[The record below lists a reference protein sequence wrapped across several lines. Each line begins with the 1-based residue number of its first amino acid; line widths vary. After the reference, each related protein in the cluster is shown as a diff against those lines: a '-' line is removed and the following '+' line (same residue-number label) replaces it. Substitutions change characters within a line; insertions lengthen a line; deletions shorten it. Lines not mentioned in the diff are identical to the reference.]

1 LIINKRWYLMED
13 SLVSRDRYFAEIEPY
28 VGNGNAKVIT
38 GIRRCG
44 KSTLLEIYRHRLTD
58 ANVVYINTE
67 LHEFSILGDWEKLLS
82 YIESEYRQG
91 IDNVLI
97 VDEIQNIEK
106 WELTICDLI
115 ARKMFDI
122 YLIGSNANLL
132 SSEYSTHLGG
142 RFNRIRML
150 PLSYEECKIFAE
162 RFLSKKDVLDRY
174 MRVGGFPIL
183 WISDMPER
191 SCMQIVRDITE
202 VILSKDIEQRF
213 NIRNHVLL
221 RDIYRTILST
231 IGSYVS
237 SNNIYSTIR
246 SMGSKTTVDTVNE
259 YIGHLEAANLIMRAN
274 VFDLKG
280 RRILENKHKYYATD
294 LGLKHSLLGYR
305 PEDISGHMENILFIE
320 LMYRGYEVYVGD
332 YNGKDIDLVA
342 IKDGSR
348 LYIQACSSIDSQKT
362 FDREF
367 GNLAKIP
374 DSFPKYVVMMEP
386 GVYRGVTDTGIIC
399 CSLVEFLE
407 KENY

>member
-1 LIINKRWYLMED
+1 MED

-67 LHEFSILGDWEKLLS
+67 LHEFSSLGDWEKLLS

-106 WELTICDLI
+106 WELIICNLI
-115 ARKMFDI
+115 ARKKFDI
-122 YLIGSNANLL
+122 YLTGLNANLL

-183 WISDMPER
+183 WISDVPER
-191 SCMQIVRDITE
+191 SCMQTVRDITE

-221 RDIYRTILST
+221 RDIYCTILST

-246 SMGSKTTVDTVNE
+246 STGSKTTVDTVNE
-259 YIGHLEAANLIMRAN
+259 YIGHLEAANLIIRAN

-280 RRILENKHKYYATD
+280 RRTLENKHKYYATD

-305 PEDISGHMENILFIE
+305 PEDIPGHMENILFIE

-332 YNGKDIDLVA
+332 YSGKEIDLVA

>member
-1 LIINKRWYLMED
+1 MED

-67 LHEFSILGDWEKLLS
+67 LHEFSSLGDWEKLLS

-106 WELTICDLI
+106 WELIICDLI

-122 YLIGSNANLL
+122 YLTGSNANLL

-150 PLSYEECKIFAE
+150 PLSYEECKVFAE

-174 MRVGGFPIL
+174 MRIGGFPIL
-183 WISDMPER
+183 WISDVPER
-191 SCMQIVRDITE
+191 SCMQTVRDITE

-221 RDIYRTILST
+221 RDIYCTILST

-246 SMGSKTTVDTVNE
+246 STGSKTTVDTVNE
-259 YIGHLEAANLIMRAN
+259 YIGHLEAANLIIRAN

-280 RRILENKHKYYATD
+280 RRTLENKHKYYATD

-332 YNGKDIDLVA
+332 YNGKEIDLVA

-386 GVYRGVTDTGIIC
+386 GAYRGVTDTGIIC

>member
-1 LIINKRWYLMED
+1 MED

-67 LHEFSILGDWEKLLS
+67 LHEFSSLGDWEKLLS

-106 WELTICDLI
+106 WELIICDLI
-115 ARKMFDI
+115 ARKKFDI
-122 YLIGSNANLL
+122 YLTGSNANLL

-150 PLSYEECKIFAE
+150 PLSYEECKVFAE

-183 WISDMPER
+183 WISDVPER
-191 SCMQIVRDITE
+191 SCMQTVRDITE

-221 RDIYRTILST
+221 RDIYCTILST

-246 SMGSKTTVDTVNE
+246 STGSKTTVDTVNE
-259 YIGHLEAANLIMRAN
+259 YIGHLEAANLIIRAN

-280 RRILENKHKYYATD
+280 RRTLENKHKYYATD

-332 YNGKDIDLVA
+332 YNGKEIDLVA

-386 GVYRGVTDTGIIC
+386 GAYRGVTDTGIIC

>member
-1 LIINKRWYLMED
+1 MED

-106 WELTICDLI
+106 WELTIRDLI
-115 ARKMFDI
+115 ARKKFDI

-221 RDIYRTILST
+221 RDIYCTILST

-246 SMGSKTTVDTVNE
+246 LTGLKTTVDTVNE

-332 YNGKDIDLVA
+332 YNGKEIDLVA

>member
-1 LIINKRWYLMED
+1 MED

-67 LHEFSILGDWEKLLS
+67 LHEFSSLGDWEKLLS

-106 WELTICDLI
+106 WELIICDLI

-122 YLIGSNANLL
+122 YLTGSNANLL

-150 PLSYEECKIFAE
+150 PLSYEECKVFAE

-221 RDIYRTILST
+221 RDIYCTILST

-246 SMGSKTTVDTVNE
+246 STGSKTTVDTVNE
-259 YIGHLEAANLIMRAN
+259 YIGHLEAANLIIRAN

-280 RRILENKHKYYATD
+280 RRTLENKHKYYATD

-332 YNGKDIDLVA
+332 YNGKEIDLVA

-386 GVYRGVTDTGIIC
+386 GAYRGVTDTGIIC

>member
-1 LIINKRWYLMED
+1 MED

-58 ANVVYINTE
+58 ANIVYINTE
-67 LHEFSILGDWEKLLS
+67 LHEFSSISDWEKLLS

-106 WELTICDLI
+106 WELAIRDLI

-122 YLIGSNANLL
+122 YLTGPNANLL

-142 RFNRIRML
+142 RFNRIRMI
-150 PLSYEECKIFAE
+150 PLSYEECKVFAE
-162 RFLSKKDVLDRY
+162 HFLLKKDVLDRY
-174 MRVGGFPIL
+174 MHVGGFPIL

-191 SCMQIVRDITE
+191 SCMQTVRDITE

-221 RDIYRTILST
+221 RDIYRTILFT

-237 SNNIYSTIR
+237 SNNIYATIR
-246 SMGSKTTVDTVNE
+246 STGSKTTVDTVNE
-259 YIGHLEAANLIMRAN
+259 YIGHLEAANLIIRAN
-274 VFDLKG
+274 VFDLKD
-280 RRILENKHKYYATD
+280 RRILENKHKYYVTD
-294 LGLKHSLLGYR
+294 LGLKHSLMGYR
-305 PEDISGHMENILFIE
+305 PEDISGHLENILFIE

-332 YNGKDIDLVA
+332 YNGKEIDLVA

-386 GVYRGVTDTGIIC
+386 GAYRGVTDTGIIC

>member
-1 LIINKRWYLMED
+1 MED

-67 LHEFSILGDWEKLLS
+67 LHEFSSLGDWEKLLS

-106 WELTICDLI
+106 WELTIRDLI
-115 ARKMFDI
+115 ARKKFDI

-150 PLSYEECKIFAE
+150 PLSYEECKVFAE

-183 WISDMPER
+183 WISDVPER
-191 SCMQIVRDITE
+191 SCMQTVRDITE

-221 RDIYRTILST
+221 RDIYCTILST

-246 SMGSKTTVDTVNE
+246 STGSKTTVDTVNE

-332 YNGKDIDLVA
+332 YNGKEIDLVA

-348 LYIQACSSIDSQKT
+348 LYIQACSLIDSQKT

-367 GNLAKIP
+367 GNLTKIP

>member
-1 LIINKRWYLMED
+1 MED

-67 LHEFSILGDWEKLLS
+67 LHEFSSLGDWEKLLS

-106 WELTICDLI
+106 WELIICDLI

-150 PLSYEECKIFAE
+150 PLSYEECKVFAE

-183 WISDMPER
+183 WISDVPER
-191 SCMQIVRDITE
+191 SCMQTVRDITE

-221 RDIYRTILST
+221 RDIYCTILST

-259 YIGHLEAANLIMRAN
+259 YIGHLEAANLIIRAN

-280 RRILENKHKYYATD
+280 RRTLENKHKYYATD

-332 YNGKDIDLVA
+332 YNGKEIDLVA

-348 LYIQACSSIDSQKT
+348 LYVQACSSIDSQKT

-386 GVYRGVTDTGIIC
+386 GAYRGVTDTGIIC

>member
-1 LIINKRWYLMED
+1 MED

-132 SSEYSTHLGG
+132 SSEYSTYLGG

-246 SMGSKTTVDTVNE
+246 STGSKTTVDTVNE
-259 YIGHLEAANLIMRAN
+259 YIGHLEAANLIIRAN

-305 PEDISGHMENILFIE
+305 PEDISGHMENILFTE

-332 YNGKDIDLVA
+332 YNSKDIDLVA
-342 IKDGSR
+342 VKDGSR

-386 GVYRGVTDTGIIC
+386 GVYRGVTDIGIIC

>member
-1 LIINKRWYLMED
+1 MED

-67 LHEFSILGDWEKLLS
+67 LHEFSSLGDWEKLLS

-106 WELTICDLI
+106 WELIICDLI

-122 YLIGSNANLL
+122 YLTGSNANLL

-150 PLSYEECKIFAE
+150 PLSYEECKVFAE

-183 WISDMPER
+183 WISDVPER
-191 SCMQIVRDITE
+191 SCMQTVRDITE

-221 RDIYRTILST
+221 RDIYCTILST

-259 YIGHLEAANLIMRAN
+259 YIGHLEAANLIIRAN

-280 RRILENKHKYYATD
+280 RRTLENKHKYYAMD

-332 YNGKDIDLVA
+332 YNGKEIDLVA

-386 GVYRGVTDTGIIC
+386 GAYRGVTDTGIIC

>member
-1 LIINKRWYLMED
+1 MED

-67 LHEFSILGDWEKLLS
+67 LHEFSSLGDWEKLLT
-82 YIESEYRQG
+82 YNESEYRQG

-106 WELTICDLI
+106 WELIICDLI

-122 YLIGSNANLL
+122 YLTGSNANLL

-150 PLSYEECKIFAE
+150 PLSYEECKVFAE

-183 WISDMPER
+183 WISDVPER
-191 SCMQIVRDITE
+191 SCMQTVRDITE

-221 RDIYRTILST
+221 RDIYCTILST

-259 YIGHLEAANLIMRAN
+259 YIGHLEAANLIIRAN

-280 RRILENKHKYYATD
+280 RRTLENKHKYYATD

-332 YNGKDIDLVA
+332 YNGKEIDLVA

>member
-1 LIINKRWYLMED
+1 MED

-67 LHEFSILGDWEKLLS
+67 LHEFSSLGDWEKLLS

-106 WELTICDLI
+106 WELIICDLI

-122 YLIGSNANLL
+122 YLTGSNANLL

-150 PLSYEECKIFAE
+150 PLSYEECKVFAE

-183 WISDMPER
+183 WISDVPER
-191 SCMQIVRDITE
+191 SCMQTVRDITE

-221 RDIYRTILST
+221 RDIYCTILST

-280 RRILENKHKYYATD
+280 RRTLENKHKYYATD

-332 YNGKDIDLVA
+332 YNGKEIDLVA

-386 GVYRGVTDTGIIC
+386 GAYRGVTDTGIIC

-407 KENY
+407 KVNY

>member
-1 LIINKRWYLMED
+1 MED

-67 LHEFSILGDWEKLLS
+67 PHEFSSLGDWEKLLS

-106 WELTICDLI
+106 WELIICDLI

-122 YLIGSNANLL
+122 YLTGSNANLL

-150 PLSYEECKIFAE
+150 PLSYEECKVFAE

-183 WISDMPER
+183 WISDVPER
-191 SCMQIVRDITE
+191 SCMQTVRDITE

-221 RDIYRTILST
+221 RDIYCTILST

-246 SMGSKTTVDTVNE
+246 STGSKTTVDTVNE
-259 YIGHLEAANLIMRAN
+259 YIGHLEAANLIIRAN

-280 RRILENKHKYYATD
+280 RRTLENKHKYYATD

-348 LYIQACSSIDSQKT
+348 LYIQACSLIDSQKT

>member
-1 LIINKRWYLMED
+1 MED

-58 ANVVYINTE
+58 ANVVYINIE
-67 LHEFSILGDWEKLLS
+67 LHEFSSLGDWEKLLS

-106 WELTICDLI
+106 WELIICDLI

-122 YLIGSNANLL
+122 YLTGSNANLL

-150 PLSYEECKIFAE
+150 PLSYEECKVFAE

-183 WISDMPER
+183 WISDVPER
-191 SCMQIVRDITE
+191 SCMQTVRDITE

-221 RDIYRTILST
+221 RDIYCTILST

-246 SMGSKTTVDTVNE
+246 STGSKTTVDTVNE
-259 YIGHLEAANLIMRAN
+259 YIGHLEAANLIIRAN

-280 RRILENKHKYYATD
+280 RRTLENKHKYYATD

-332 YNGKDIDLVA
+332 YNGKEIDLVA

-386 GVYRGVTDTGIIC
+386 GAYRGVTDTGIIC

>member
-1 LIINKRWYLMED
+1 MED

-67 LHEFSILGDWEKLLS
+67 LYEFSSLGDWEKLLS

-106 WELTICDLI
+106 WELIICDLI

-122 YLIGSNANLL
+122 YLTGSNANLL

-150 PLSYEECKIFAE
+150 PLSYEECKVFAE

-183 WISDMPER
+183 WISDVPER
-191 SCMQIVRDITE
+191 SCMQTVRDITE

-221 RDIYRTILST
+221 RDIYCTILST

-246 SMGSKTTVDTVNE
+246 STGSKTTVDTVNE
-259 YIGHLEAANLIMRAN
+259 YIGHLEAANLIIRAN

-280 RRILENKHKYYATD
+280 RRTLENKHKYYATD

-332 YNGKDIDLVA
+332 YNGKEIDLVA

-386 GVYRGVTDTGIIC
+386 GAYRGVTDTGIIC

>member
-1 LIINKRWYLMED
+1 MED

-44 KSTLLEIYRHRLTD
+44 KSTLLEICRYRLTD

-67 LHEFSILGDWEKLLS
+67 LHEFSSLSDWEKLLS

-106 WELTICDLI
+106 WELTIRDLI

-122 YLIGSNANLL
+122 YLTGSNANLL

-183 WISDMPER
+183 WISDVPER
-191 SCMQIVRDITE
+191 SCMQTVRDITE

-221 RDIYRTILST
+221 RDIYCTILST

-246 SMGSKTTVDTVNE
+246 LTGLKTTVDTVNE

-332 YNGKDIDLVA
+332 YNGKEIDLVA

>member
-1 LIINKRWYLMED
+1 MED

-67 LHEFSILGDWEKLLS
+67 LHEFSSLGDWEKLLS

-106 WELTICDLI
+106 WELIICDLI

-122 YLIGSNANLL
+122 YLTGSNANLL

-183 WISDMPER
+183 WISDVPER
-191 SCMQIVRDITE
+191 SCMQTVRDITE

-221 RDIYRTILST
+221 RDIYCTILST

-246 SMGSKTTVDTVNE
+246 STGSKTTVDTVNE
-259 YIGHLEAANLIMRAN
+259 YIGHLEAANLIIRAN

-280 RRILENKHKYYATD
+280 RRTLENKHKYYATD

-332 YNGKDIDLVA
+332 YNGKEIDLVA

-386 GVYRGVTDTGIIC
+386 GAYRGVTDTGIIC

>member
-1 LIINKRWYLMED
+1 MED

-67 LHEFSILGDWEKLLS
+67 LHEFSSLGDWEKLLS

-106 WELTICDLI
+106 WELIICDLI

-122 YLIGSNANLL
+122 YLTGSNANLL

-150 PLSYEECKIFAE
+150 PLSYEECKVFAE

-183 WISDMPER
+183 WISDVPER

-221 RDIYRTILST
+221 RDIYCTILST

-246 SMGSKTTVDTVNE
+246 STGSKTTVDTVNE
-259 YIGHLEAANLIMRAN
+259 YIGHLEAANLIIRAN

-280 RRILENKHKYYATD
+280 RRTLENKHKYYATD

-332 YNGKDIDLVA
+332 YNGKEIDLVA

-386 GVYRGVTDTGIIC
+386 GAYRGVTDTGIIC

>member
-1 LIINKRWYLMED
+1 MED

-67 LHEFSILGDWEKLLS
+67 LHEFSSLGDWEKLLS

-106 WELTICDLI
+106 WELIICDLI

-122 YLIGSNANLL
+122 YLTGSNANLL

-150 PLSYEECKIFAE
+150 PLSYEECKVFAE

-183 WISDMPER
+183 WISDVPER
-191 SCMQIVRDITE
+191 SCMQTVRDITE

-221 RDIYRTILST
+221 RDIYCTILST

-246 SMGSKTTVDTVNE
+246 STGSKTTVDTVNE
-259 YIGHLEAANLIMRAN
+259 YIGHLEAANLIIRAN

-280 RRILENKHKYYATD
+280 RRTLENKHKYYATD

-386 GVYRGVTDTGIIC
+386 GAYRGVTDTGIIC

>member
-1 LIINKRWYLMED
+1 MED

-67 LHEFSILGDWEKLLS
+67 LHEFSSLGDWEKLLS

-122 YLIGSNANLL
+122 YLTGSNANLL

-150 PLSYEECKIFAE
+150 PLSYEECKVFAE

-183 WISDMPER
+183 WISDVPER
-191 SCMQIVRDITE
+191 SCMQTVTDITE

-221 RDIYRTILST
+221 RDIYCTILST

-246 SMGSKTTVDTVNE
+246 STGSKTTVDTVNE
-259 YIGHLEAANLIMRAN
+259 YIGHLEAANLIIRAN

-280 RRILENKHKYYATD
+280 RRTLENKHKYYATD

-332 YNGKDIDLVA
+332 YNGKEIDLVA

-386 GVYRGVTDTGIIC
+386 GAYRGVTDTGIIC

>member
-1 LIINKRWYLMED
+1 MED

-67 LHEFSILGDWEKLLS
+67 LHEFSSLGDWEKLLS

-106 WELTICDLI
+106 WELITCDLI

-122 YLIGSNANLL
+122 YLTGSNANLL

-142 RFNRIRML
+142 RFNCIRML
-150 PLSYEECKIFAE
+150 PLSYEECKVFAE

-183 WISDMPER
+183 WISDVPER
-191 SCMQIVRDITE
+191 SCMQTVRDITE

-221 RDIYRTILST
+221 RDIYCTILST

-246 SMGSKTTVDTVNE
+246 STGSKTTVDTVNE
-259 YIGHLEAANLIMRAN
+259 YIGHLEAANLIIRAN

-280 RRILENKHKYYATD
+280 RRTLENKHKYYATD

-332 YNGKDIDLVA
+332 YNGKEIDLVA

-386 GVYRGVTDTGIIC
+386 GAYRGVTDTGIIC

>member
-1 LIINKRWYLMED
+1 MED

-44 KSTLLEIYRHRLTD
+44 KSTLLEICRHRLTD

-67 LHEFSILGDWEKLLS
+67 LHEFSSLGDWEKLLS
-82 YIESEYRQG
+82 HIESEYRQG
-91 IDNVLI
+91 IDNILI

-106 WELTICDLI
+106 WELTIRDLI

-122 YLIGSNANLL
+122 YLTGSNANLL

-142 RFNRIRML
+142 RFNHIRML
-150 PLSYEECKIFAE
+150 PLSYEECKVFAE
-162 RFLSKKDVLDRY
+162 RFPSKKDVLDRY

-191 SCMQIVRDITE
+191 SCIQTVRDITE
-202 VILSKDIEQRF
+202 AILSKDIEQRF

-246 SMGSKTTVDTVNE
+246 STGSKTTVDTVNE
-259 YIGHLEAANLIMRAN
+259 YIGHLEAANLIIRAN

-305 PEDISGHMENILFIE
+305 PEDISGHMENILFTE

-332 YNGKDIDLVA
+332 YNGKEIDLVA

-348 LYIQACSSIDSQKT
+348 LYIQACSLIDSQKT

-386 GVYRGVTDTGIIC
+386 GAYRGVTDTGIIC
-399 CSLVEFLE
+399 CSLEEFLE

>member
-1 LIINKRWYLMED
+1 MED

>member
-1 LIINKRWYLMED
+1 MED

-67 LHEFSILGDWEKLLS
+67 LHEFSSLGDWEKLLS

-106 WELTICDLI
+106 WELIICDLI

-122 YLIGSNANLL
+122 YLTGSNANLL

-150 PLSYEECKIFAE
+150 PLSYEECKVFAE

-183 WISDMPER
+183 WISDVPER
-191 SCMQIVRDITE
+191 SCMQTVRDITE

-221 RDIYRTILST
+221 RDIYCTILST

-246 SMGSKTTVDTVNE
+246 STGSKTTVDTVNE
-259 YIGHLEAANLIMRAN
+259 YIGHLEAANLIIRAN

-280 RRILENKHKYYATD
+280 RRTLENKHKCYATD

-332 YNGKDIDLVA
+332 YNGKEIDLVA

-386 GVYRGVTDTGIIC
+386 GAYRGVTDTGIIC

>member
-1 LIINKRWYLMED
+1 MED

-44 KSTLLEIYRHRLTD
+44 KSTLLEICRHRLTD

-67 LHEFSILGDWEKLLS
+67 LHEFSSLGDWEKLLS

-142 RFNRIRML
+142 RLNRIRML

-183 WISDMPER
+183 WISDVPER
-191 SCMQIVRDITE
+191 SCMQTVRDITE

-221 RDIYRTILST
+221 RDIYCTILST

-246 SMGSKTTVDTVNE
+246 STGSKTTVDTVNE
-259 YIGHLEAANLIMRAN
+259 YIGHLEAANLIIRAN

-280 RRILENKHKYYATD
+280 RRTLENKHKYYATD

-332 YNGKDIDLVA
+332 YNGKEIDLVA

-386 GVYRGVTDTGIIC
+386 GAYRGVTDTGIIC

>member
-1 LIINKRWYLMED
+1 MED

-44 KSTLLEIYRHRLTD
+44 KSTLLEICRYRLTD
-58 ANVVYINTE
+58 VNVVYINTE
-67 LHEFSILGDWEKLLS
+67 LHEFSSLSDWEKLLS
-82 YIESEYRQG
+82 YIESEYCQG

-106 WELTICDLI
+106 WELTIRDLI

-122 YLIGSNANLL
+122 YLTGSNANLL

-183 WISDMPER
+183 WISDVPER
-191 SCMQIVRDITE
+191 SCMQTVRDITE

-221 RDIYRTILST
+221 RDIYCTILST

-246 SMGSKTTVDTVNE
+246 LTGLKTTVDTVNE

-332 YNGKDIDLVA
+332 YNGKEIDLVA

>member
-1 LIINKRWYLMED
+1 MED

-44 KSTLLEIYRHRLTD
+44 KSTLLEIYRHSLTD

-67 LHEFSILGDWEKLLS
+67 LHEFSSLGDWEKLLS

-106 WELTICDLI
+106 WELTIRDLI

-150 PLSYEECKIFAE
+150 PLSYEECKVFAE

-348 LYIQACSSIDSQKT
+348 LYIQACSLIDSQKT

>member
-1 LIINKRWYLMED
+1 MND
-13 SLVSRDRYFAEIEPY
+13 PLVSRDRYLTEIEPF

-44 KSTLLEIYRHRLTD
+44 KSTLLEIYHKHLTD

-67 LHEFSILGDWEKLLS
+67 LHEFSGLNDWKKLIS
-82 YIESEYRQG
+82 YIESKYREG
-91 IDNVLI
+91 TDNVLI

-106 WELTICDLI
+106 WELAIRDLI

-122 YLIGSNANLL
+122 HLTGSNANLL

-142 RFNRIRML
+142 RYNRIRML
-150 PLSYEECKIFAE
+150 PLSYEECRIFAE
-162 RFLSKKDVLDRY
+162 RFLPEKDVLDRY
-174 MRVGGFPIL
+174 MRIGGFPIL

-191 SCMQIVRDITE
+191 SCMQTVRDITE

-213 NIRNHVLL
+213 KIRNHVLL

-231 IGSYVS
+231 IGDYVS
-237 SNNIYSTIR
+237 SNKIHATIKST
-246 SMGSKTTVDTVNE
+246 GSKTTVDTVNE
-259 YIGHLEAANLIMRAN
+259 YIGYLEAANLIIRAN

-280 RRILENKHKYYATD
+280 RRVLENKHKYYVTD

-305 PEDISGHMENILFIE
+305 PEDISGHMENILFTE
-320 LMYRGYEVYVGD
+320 LVYRGYEVYVGD
-332 YNGKDIDLVA
+332 YKGKEIDIVA

-348 LYIQACSSIDSQKT
+348 LYIQACSLIDSKDS

-367 GNLAKIP
+367 GNLAKIS

-386 GVYRGVTDTGIIC
+386 GVYRGVTETGIIC
-399 CSLVEFLE
+399 CSLREFLE
-407 KENY
+407 KEDH

>member
-1 LIINKRWYLMED
+1 MED

-67 LHEFSILGDWEKLLS
+67 LHEFSSLGDWEKLLS

-122 YLIGSNANLL
+122 YLTGSNANLL

-183 WISDMPER
+183 WISDVPER
-191 SCMQIVRDITE
+191 SCMQTVTDITE

-221 RDIYRTILST
+221 RDIYCTILST

-246 SMGSKTTVDTVNE
+246 STGSKTTVDTVNE
-259 YIGHLEAANLIMRAN
+259 YIGHLEAANLIIRAN

-280 RRILENKHKYYATD
+280 RRTLENKHKYYATD

-332 YNGKDIDLVA
+332 YNGKEIDLVA

-386 GVYRGVTDTGIIC
+386 GAYRGVTDTGIIC

>member
-1 LIINKRWYLMED
+1 MED

-67 LHEFSILGDWEKLLS
+67 LHEFSSLGDWEKLLS

-106 WELTICDLI
+106 WELIICDLI

-122 YLIGSNANLL
+122 YLTGSNANLL

-150 PLSYEECKIFAE
+150 PLSYEECKVFAE

-183 WISDMPER
+183 WISDVPER
-191 SCMQIVRDITE
+191 SCMQTVRDITE

-221 RDIYRTILST
+221 RDIYCTILST

-280 RRILENKHKYYATD
+280 RRTLENKHKYYATD

-332 YNGKDIDLVA
+332 YNGKEIDLVA

-386 GVYRGVTDTGIIC
+386 GAYRGVTDTGIIC

>member
-1 LIINKRWYLMED
+1 MED

-67 LHEFSILGDWEKLLS
+67 LHEFSSLGDWEKLLS

-106 WELTICDLI
+106 WELIICDLI

-122 YLIGSNANLL
+122 YLTGSNANLL

-150 PLSYEECKIFAE
+150 PLSYEECKVFAE

-183 WISDMPER
+183 WISDVSER
-191 SCMQIVRDITE
+191 SCMQTVRDITE

-221 RDIYRTILST
+221 RDIYCTILST

-246 SMGSKTTVDTVNE
+246 STGSKTTVDTVNE
-259 YIGHLEAANLIMRAN
+259 YIGHLEAANLIIRAN

-280 RRILENKHKYYATD
+280 RRTLENKHKYYATD

-332 YNGKDIDLVA
+332 YNGKEIDLVA

-386 GVYRGVTDTGIIC
+386 GAYRGVTDTGIIC

>member
-1 LIINKRWYLMED
+1 MED

-67 LHEFSILGDWEKLLS
+67 LHEFSSLGDWEKLLS

-106 WELTICDLI
+106 WELIICDLI

-122 YLIGSNANLL
+122 YLTGSNANLL

-150 PLSYEECKIFAE
+150 PLSYEECKVFAE

-183 WISDMPER
+183 WISDVPER
-191 SCMQIVRDITE
+191 SCMQTVRDITE
-202 VILSKDIEQRF
+202 VILSKDIEQRL

-221 RDIYRTILST
+221 RDIYCTILST

-246 SMGSKTTVDTVNE
+246 STGSKTTVDTVNE
-259 YIGHLEAANLIMRAN
+259 YIGHLEAANLIIRAN

-280 RRILENKHKYYATD
+280 RRTLENKHKYYATD

-332 YNGKDIDLVA
+332 YNGKEIDLVA

-386 GVYRGVTDTGIIC
+386 GAYRGVTDTGIIC

>member
-1 LIINKRWYLMED
+1 MED

-67 LHEFSILGDWEKLLS
+67 LHEFSSLGDWEKLLS

-106 WELTICDLI
+106 WELIICDLI

-122 YLIGSNANLL
+122 YLTGSNANLL

-150 PLSYEECKIFAE
+150 PLSYEECKVFAE

-183 WISDMPER
+183 WISDVPER
-191 SCMQIVRDITE
+191 SCMQTVRDITE

-221 RDIYRTILST
+221 RDIYCTILST

-246 SMGSKTTVDTVNE
+246 STGSKTTVDTVNE
-259 YIGHLEAANLIMRAN
+259 YIGHLEAANLIIRAN

-280 RRILENKHKYYATD
+280 RRTLENKHKYYATD

-332 YNGKDIDLVA
+332 YNGKEIDLVA

-386 GVYRGVTDTGIIC
+386 EAYRGVTDTGIIC

>member
-1 LIINKRWYLMED
+1 MED

-44 KSTLLEIYRHRLTD
+44 KSTLLEIYRHSLTD

-67 LHEFSILGDWEKLLS
+67 LHEFSSLGDWEKLLS

-106 WELTICDLI
+106 WELIICDLI

-122 YLIGSNANLL
+122 YLTGSNANLL

-142 RFNRIRML
+142 RFNCIRML
-150 PLSYEECKIFAE
+150 PLSYEECKVFAE

-183 WISDMPER
+183 WISDVSER
-191 SCMQIVRDITE
+191 SCMQTVRDITE

-221 RDIYRTILST
+221 RDIYCTILST

-246 SMGSKTTVDTVNE
+246 STGSKTTVDTVNE
-259 YIGHLEAANLIMRAN
+259 YIGHLEAANLIIRAN

-280 RRILENKHKYYATD
+280 RRTLENKHKYYATD

-332 YNGKDIDLVA
+332 YNGKEIDLVA

-386 GVYRGVTDTGIIC
+386 GAYRGVTDTGIIC